1 MAIVTIAV
9 YCVVHF
15 VTLNNGAMSLNS
27 HVNMNLC
34 VSMCEDV
41 EVSGLVGCSRRMY
54 ATWCYCIVF
63 ILLQT
68 YMISCNALY
77 V

>member
-15 VTLNNGAMSLNS
+15 VTLNTGAMSLNS
-27 HVNMNLC
+27 NVSINLC

-41 EVSGLVGCSRRMY
+41 EVS
-54 ATWCYCIVF
+54 
-63 ILLQT
+63 
-68 YMISCNALY
+68 ALDWMQ
-77 V
+77 